1 MDNYKIGGNK
11 DLARDPETNAIV
23 NVNSLDYMRY
33 IAMRK
38 AKSQKN
44 KVVDTIE
51 EDLNESTNSRN
62 IFTTN
67 FCNTHNSF
75 VIPPKIDT
83 KILYRFVFHYFI
95 ICVIYSFMFCL
106 FWFSCSRKP

>member
-1 MDNYKIGGNK
+1 MDTYKIDGNK

-38 AKSQKN
+38 AKNQKN

-51 EDLNESTNSRN
+51 EDLNELRGEINEIKSLLKELVNGN
-62 IFTTN
+62 
-67 FCNTHNSF
+67 
-75 VIPPKIDT
+75 
-83 KILYRFVFHYFI
+83 
-95 ICVIYSFMFCL
+95 
-106 FWFSCSRKP
+106 